1 MTLTAQEVEQLKHAP
16 AVPRVLPVVLERW
29 SPRSFDASRNV
40 SSEDLRI
47 LFEAARWAASSSNEQ
62 PWRWI
67 VGLRGPESGPEA
79 HPETQPEPHHDAY
92 NKIFQ
97 SLGEW
102 NQAWAGSAPVLVLG
116 LAKASFSKDGSAN
129 QYAMHDL
136 GAADATL
143 CYQATALGLHSHQM
157 AGFDHAL
164 ARRLFN
170 IPEDYHLGSVNAIGY
185 LGEPAA
191 LKVEYQ
197 RNLET
202 VPRTRKPLAEIVFS
216 GWEQPLD
223 LI

>member
-1 MTLTAQEVEQLKHAP
+1 MTKTAEEVEQIKHAP
-16 AVPRVLPVVLERW
+16 EFPGVLPVILQRW
-29 SPRSFDASRNV
+29 SPRSFDSTRDI
-40 SSEDLRI
+40 SPEDLRT
-47 LFEAARWAASSSNEQ
+47 LFEAARWAASSNNEQ

-67 VGLRGPESGPEA
+67 VGLRGTG
-79 HPETQPEPHHDAY
+79 TYD
-92 NKIFQ
+92 KIFQ

-102 NQAWAGSAPVLVLG
+102 NRAWAGSAPVLVLG
-116 LAKASFSKDGSAN
+116 AAKSTFSKDGSAN

-143 CYQATALGLHSHQM
+143 CYQATALGLHTHQM

-164 ARRLFN
+164 ARQLFN

-185 LGEPAA
+185 LGDPSS

-202 VPRTRKPLAEIVFS
+202 VPRTRKEIGEIVFS
-216 GWEQPLD
+216 EWDRPLN
-223 LI
+223 LS

>member
-1 MTLTAQEVEQLKHAP
+1 MSKTAEEVEQIKRAP
-16 AVPRVLPVVLERW
+16 SAPHVLPVVLQRW
-29 SPRSFDASRNV
+29 SPRSFDSAREV
-40 SSEDLRI
+40 SPEDLRT
-47 LFEAARWAASSSNEQ
+47 LFEAARWAASSNNEQ

-67 VGLRGPESGPEA
+67 VGRRGS
-79 HPETQPEPHHDAY
+79 ETYE
-92 NKIFQ
+92 KIFK

-102 NQAWAGSAPVLVLG
+102 NQAWAGSASVLVLG
-116 LAKASFSKDGSAN
+116 AAKSTFSKDGSAN

-143 CYQATALGLHSHQM
+143 CYQATALGLHTHQM
-157 AGFDHAL
+157 AGFDHAV
-164 ARRLFN
+164 ARQLFN

-185 LGEPAA
+185 LGDPAA

-202 VPRTRKPLAEIVFS
+202 VPRTRKQLNEVVFS

-223 LI
+223 LA